1 MKTFSQRVVELA
13 VSIPK
18 GRVATYGSIAR
29 AAGGGSMASRSVTA
43 ILGKAWQ
50 EGNHKIPWHRIV
62 YAGGKYW
69 TDEIHKK
76 DRLALYKKEKIEV
89 EGDKIKNFNKI
100 LFEFN

>member
-18 GRVATYGSIAR
+18 GRVVTYGSIAK
-29 AAGGGSMASRSVTA
+29 AAGGGSMASRSVTV

-62 YAGGKYW
+62 YSDGKYW
-69 TDEIHKK
+69 ADEKHKK
-76 DRLALYKKEKIEV
+76 ERLALYKKEKIEV
-89 EGDKIKNFNKI
+89 EGDKIKNFNKV
-100 LFEFN
+100 LFQFK